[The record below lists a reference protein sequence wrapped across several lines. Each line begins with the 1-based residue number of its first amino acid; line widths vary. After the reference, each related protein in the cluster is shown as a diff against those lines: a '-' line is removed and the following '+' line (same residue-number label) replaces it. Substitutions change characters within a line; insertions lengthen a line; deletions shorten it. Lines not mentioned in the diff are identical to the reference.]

1 MLSRKCA
8 EAETGLESIVILKM
22 CIFRIKKELLTY
34 APTDKFVEFLF
45 NILHVQHFLSE
56 ILGNYKIT

>member
-8 EAETGLESIVILKM
+8 EAENW
-22 CIFRIKKELLTY
+22 FKKHCYTENVYFQNKKKLLTY
-34 APTDKFVEFLF
+34 APTDKFVEFLY